1 MGLQTGM
8 VFAVPIPTEH
18 AGDGEKISS
27 AITTAVHEARYEG
40 ITTFLVPG

>member
-18 AGDGEKISS
+18 AGDGEKIAS
-27 AITTAVHEARYEG
+27 AIKTAVQEARYEG
-40 ITTFLVPG
+40 NLTSLELE